1 MHEIFHRHEFSAGSR
16 VIFPAFAAFHQRK
29 QRFLPRIAEVLDGKS
44 AFGEK
49 PTAACRQTFLPER
62 GAVKG
67 VATALRGK
75 ML

>member
-1 MHEIFHRHEFSAGSR
+1 MLFPGVQRAGQ
-16 VIFPAFAAFHQRK
+16 ILLDQRK